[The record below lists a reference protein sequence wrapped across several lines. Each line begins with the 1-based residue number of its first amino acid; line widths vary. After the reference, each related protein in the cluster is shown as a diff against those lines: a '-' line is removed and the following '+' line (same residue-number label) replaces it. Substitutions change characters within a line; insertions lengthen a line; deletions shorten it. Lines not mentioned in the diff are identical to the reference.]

1 MAGCSNDKKKAF
13 LTKTSSRIKNRLQEA
28 ERAEQNRLNRL
39 QGKTKFEA
47 RILAFSSQ
55 ETAVNVEP
63 SETNDELERI
73 VIVRVFELDSAI
85 LDPGASLFKGKDK
98 QGRTLRLITNHDIAY
113 APSNMALKVGD
124 IVIVEFAEPPISDS
138 NRFSN
143 SLIEVVQ
150 RVSSDEEYQ
159 TRLLQNLAGDDYAS
173 LISYDNASSV
183 DDDNLY
189 TPRKRTHVDGDVLHN
204 GRFSEWQGYLDELTP
219 NGDPI
224 THTFASGT
232 TIGTQLKKSDRT
244 TLASESTVNTIT
256 FSLSE
261 ITSAREVG
269 SFVKFGS
276 AYPGMIPLSQQI
288 KDFAVKH
295 YEAWGTG
302 LIIISMGRSFRK
314 QKDLYNVY
322 LGGGNK
328 AAKPGRSNH
337 GWLMAIDIYPIE
349 NKTKK
354 QGQKDMTYGDKH
366 TKWIIDN
373 LAAETSLDNEE
384 GKGVNEPWHMSVKDT
399 QRAYIWK

>member
-55 ETAVNVEP
+55 ETAVNIES

-85 LDPGASLFKGKDK
+85 LDPGGSLFKGKDK

-113 APSNMALKVGD
+113 APSSMALKVGD
-124 IVIVEFAEPPISDS
+124 IVIVEFADPPISDS

-183 DDDNLY
+183 DDDDLY
-189 TPRKRTHVDGDVLHN
+189 VPRKRTHVDGDVLHN
-204 GRFSEWQGYLDELTP
+204 GRFSEWEEYLDVLTDD
-219 NGDPI
+219 GTAI
-224 THTFASGT
+224 THKFASGT
-232 TIGTQLKKSDRT
+232 IIGTQLKQSDRT
-244 TLASESTVNTIT
+244 TLASETTVNTIT

-261 ITSAREVG
+261 ITSAPEVG
-269 SFVKFGS
+269 SFVSFGLTYAKEPIS
-276 AYPGMIPLSQQI
+276 EQLRR
-288 KDFAVKH
+288 FAIKH

-302 LIIISMGRSFRK
+302 LIIISMGRSFKK

-322 LGGGNK
+322 LGGCNK

-349 NKTKK
+349 NKTKS

-366 TKWIIDN
+366 TTWIIDN
-373 LAAETSLDNEE
+373 LAAETDLDNEE
-384 GKGVNEPWHMSVKDT
+384 GRGVNEPWHMSVKTT
-399 QRAYIWK
+399 QRVYIWK